1 MVTGFWLRN
10 RKGIFHIHDSASH
23 TWHVCAVMRLRSEK
37 KSQVTRHLKKSR
49 RYRTMKA
56 FSLNASIVTAANN
69 IRNKISEV
77 QDDLIAKTDQAIRIF
92 EVGENVK
99 FIVPVPG
106 LIL

>member
-1 MVTGFWLRN
+1 
-10 RKGIFHIHDSASH
+10 
-23 TWHVCAVMRLRSEK
+23 
-37 KSQVTRHLKKSR
+37 
-49 RYRTMKA
+49 MKA